1 MSFLDELN
9 PVQRQAVTTVN
20 GPVLVIAG
28 PGSGK
33 TRVLTYRI
41 AHLLQQGVPPR
52 HILALTFTN
61 KSAREMKE
69 RIEKVVG
76 ASARQLWAGT
86 FHSIFARILRME
98 AEKIGYPASFTIYDT
113 DDTLSVIRAIIKEMN
128 LDPSVYNASA
138 VRSRISLCKSNL
150 ISPPLYR
157 QHAEMLQQDRAAKR
171 PYIVEIYEKYVA
183 RCYRSGAMDFDDLLY
198 QLFRLFQQNPDN
210 VVERYRDKFRYLHVD
225 EFQDTNH
232 LQYAIL
238 RQLLKYDESPRNVFV
253 VGDDA
258 QSIYAF
264 RGATINNIL
273 DFEKDFPDL
282 QTFKLEQNYRS
293 THHIVSAANEVISH
307 NKRQLH
313 KTIWTDREDRDKIRL
328 VRCLTDDEEGR
339 RVADMILEQKH
350 RYHIPNNEIAI
361 LYRTNA
367 QSRKFEEHLRR
378 LNLMYRVYGGM
389 SFYQRKEVKDFVAY
403 LRLAVNPRDEEALRR
418 VINLPARGIS
428 DATVEK
434 LSARAGASEST
445 MWDAMNDWNLEVTDR
460 AKKSLANFRKM
471 VEEWTTRAQ
480 TEPASKLSADILR
493 RSGLGDLLR
502 GDTSPEGIGRRENV
516 DAVLDA
522 ISEFADNQTLSP
534 EEDASAANS
543 LAAYLQTISLLTDA
557 DEKAD
562 DGEYITLM
570 SVHAAKGLEYR
581 SIFVTGMEEGL
592 FPSTMSFEDPN
603 GLDEERRLFYVAITR
618 AKEYLTLCF
627 AQNRY
632 RFGQI

>member
-1 MSFLDELN
+1 
-9 PVQRQAVTTVN
+9 
-20 GPVLVIAG
+20 
-28 PGSGK
+28 
-33 TRVLTYRI
+33 
-41 AHLLQQGVPPR
+41 
-52 HILALTFTN
+52 
-61 KSAREMKE
+61 
-69 RIEKVVG
+69 
-76 ASARQLWAGT
+76 
-86 FHSIFARILRME
+86 
-98 AEKIGYPASFTIYDT
+98 
-113 DDTLSVIRAIIKEMN
+113 
-128 LDPSVYNASA
+128 
-138 VRSRISLCKSNL
+138 
-150 ISPPLYR
+150 
-157 QHAEMLQQDRAAKR
+157 
-171 PYIVEIYEKYVA
+171 
-183 RCYRSGAMDFDDLLY
+183 
-198 QLFRLFQQNPDN
+198 
-210 VVERYRDKFRYLHVD
+210 
-225 EFQDTNH
+225 
-232 LQYAIL
+232 
-238 RQLLKYDESPRNVFV
+238 
-253 VGDDA
+253 
-258 QSIYAF
+258 
-264 RGATINNIL
+264 ATIDNIL

-367 QSRKFEEHLRR
+367 QSRKLEEHLRR

-471 VEEWTTRAQ
+471 VEEWTARAQ

-502 GDTSPEGIGRRENV
+502 GDSSPEGIGRRENV

-543 LAAYLQTISLLTDA
+543 LAAYLQTIS
-557 DEKAD
+557 
-562 DGEYITLM
+562 
-570 SVHAAKGLEYR
+570 
-581 SIFVTGMEEGL
+581 
-592 FPSTMSFEDPN
+592 
-603 GLDEERRLFYVAITR
+603 
-618 AKEYLTLCF
+618 
-627 AQNRY
+627 
-632 RFGQI
+632 